1 MAIYVRKLLVIPAL
15 FLVACTPTGQT
26 TASPSPSPIT
36 ISSPAPTLAP
46 IDILAEPGR
55 DIALQVHTGSGGA
68 QLQVRP
74 LKGQFE
80 LMVSCIG
87 GGSAIFIL
95 GDSRTQMDCNG
106 ALGGYELETEKV
118 ADTLRI
124 QATDVRRWRVT
135 VQAGHTPMG

>member
-1 MAIYVRKLLVIPAL
+1 MASYISKCLVIPAL

-26 TASPSPSPIT
+26 TASPSPIT
-36 ISSPAPTLAP
+36 ISTPAPTLAP
-46 IDILAEPGR
+46 ISVLAEPGR
-55 DIALQVHTGSGGA
+55 GIALPVHTGSGGA
-68 QLQVRP
+68 QLRVRP

-95 GDSRTQMDCNG
+95 GDARAHMDCNG
-106 ALGGYELETEKV
+106 ALAGYELETGKV

-124 QATDVRRWRVT
+124 QANGVQRWRVA
-135 VQAGHTPMG
+135 VQAGHTPME